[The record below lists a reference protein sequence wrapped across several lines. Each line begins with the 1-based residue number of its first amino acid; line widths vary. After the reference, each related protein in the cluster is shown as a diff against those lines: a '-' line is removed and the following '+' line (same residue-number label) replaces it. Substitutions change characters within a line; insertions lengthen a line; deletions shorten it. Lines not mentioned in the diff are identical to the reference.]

1 MCICALAPSPADVQD
16 QDVQLFTGS
25 ASSNFYKYRRQILR
39 LPCYHAVRQAVLP
52 TATHP
57 LHPWLNAL
65 FGIEAAPIMVE
76 VRPVPSMGA
85 GHSGLFAAR
94 SIPKST
100 VVVTMTDQGRL
111 PRHQW
116 PAYRDHFQLP
126 DDAKIESWGM
136 HTVFYSTSWI
146 NPAAPPL
153 WYYMNHSSLPNVV
166 MRIANPDG
174 PVPQQRLVWVA
185 VRDIAAGDEIRFY
198 YFDAP
203 ASWV

>member
-1 MCICALAPSPADVQD
+1 MPRRRW
-16 QDVQLFTGS
+16 LFFSQKNRKTVCFSS
-25 ASSNFYKYRRQILR
+25 A
-39 LPCYHAVRQAVLP
+39 CHC
-52 TATHP
+52 
-57 LHPWLNAL
+57 
-65 FGIEAAPIMVE
+65 
-76 VRPVPSMGA
+76 
-85 GHSGLFAAR
+85 
-94 SIPKST
+94 ST
-100 VVVTMTDQGRL
+100 NHYV
-111 PRHQW
+111 
-116 PAYRDHFQLP
+116 FF
-126 DDAKIESWGM
+126 M